1 MWLLF
6 KGNVRRQFKATYQE
20 GARKGKDSE
29 RPKNVDFQYNSTRT
43 SKKKVKAVME
53 KI

>member
-6 KGNVRRQFKATYQE
+6 EGNVRGQFKATYQE

>member
-6 KGNVRRQFKATYQE
+6 EGNVRRQFKATNQE
-20 GARKGKDSE
+20 GAPKGKDSE
-29 RPKNVDFQYNSTRT
+29 RPKNVDFQYNSRRT